1 MRKRN
6 SRAAHQPSPVLGLQP
21 LLGHAL
27 MYLHGSVSRSNVSKK
42 YARQAHHKTA
52 ARTANHAK
60 PKRLGMTISRAW

>member
-21 LLGHAL
+21 LLGHAV
-27 MYLHGSVSRSNVSKK
+27 MHLHGSVSRSNLSKK

-60 PKRLGMTISRAW
+60 TKGSSMTISSAC